1 MRKSVAVGGVPNGGK
16 ASLGGRTRDE
26 VLLAISDGADRA
38 LIDLTG
44 DAPAPARFK
53 DCPRAA

>member
-1 MRKSVAVGGVPNGGK
+1 MVDKAYLVGW
-16 ASLGGRTRDE
+16 ARDE
-26 VLLAISDGADRA
+26 VLLAISDTPDRA

-44 DAPAPARFK
+44 DAPAPAHFT